1 MQLWSL
7 PGQRLLSSA
16 DNTLKKN
23 WLLELKCPCL
33 MISESP
39 SNKFYLAYFYL
50 SDPNNLSHFTMR
62 FEQNTDKKHRST
74 ANFFNCI
81 QNCADHFIFLDSN
94 THFQYFILGKLNEL
108 CRGICVVIQ
117 TTMLTDSRL
126 LAIST
131 GPSMAFYFDL
141 ILDKIWIKVGE
152 SWKNNFIRI

>member
-1 MQLWSL
+1 MKIWIFDNSFLTKGAKGDVPKICGFQITCHTSLW
-7 PGQRLLSSA
+7 
-16 DNTLKKN
+16 
-23 WLLELKCPCL
+23 
-33 MISESP
+33 
-39 SNKFYLAYFYL
+39 YL
-50 SDPNNLSHFTMR
+50 SRIAT
-62 FEQNTDKKHRST
+62 KKPRST
-74 ANFFNCI
+74 ANFFNSI

-131 GPSMAFYFDL
+131 GASIAFYLDL

-152 SWKNNFIRI
+152 SWKNNFIRLSELNPDFIQIFLKIQIKSG

>member
-1 MQLWSL
+1 MANRPDVTSEVS
-7 PGQRLLSSA
+7 RYYFFE
-16 DNTLKKN
+16 N
-23 WLLELKCPCL
+23 WLINFKYPNLR
-33 MISESP
+33 ISEPP
-39 SNKFYLAYFYL
+39 SNKFYLAYFCQTQITCHTSLWDL
-50 SDPNNLSHFTMR
+50 SRIPTFQLYTELCWPFH
-62 FEQNTDKKHRST
+62 
-74 ANFFNCI
+74 
-81 QNCADHFIFLDSN
+81 FLDSN

-131 GPSMAFYFDL
+131 GPSMAFYLDL